1 MPTCY
6 RHPDR
11 ETYIRCQRCDRSI
24 CPDCMRDAA
33 VGFQCPGCVA
43 EGAKSTRSGRTAYG
57 GLRSSNPALTSLV
70 LIGLN
75 VAVWLSVLATG
86 GSGGRL
92 LQRLVLLPTGRC
104 VSAGSSGSYYP
115 GAGAE
120 QACAQT
126 RDGLWV
132 PGVADGAVWQL
143 LTSAFS
149 HVELWHIGGNLLMLY
164 LVGPQIE
171 AAVGRIRFL
180 ALYLLAAL
188 AGSVT
193 VYWLEAPDSST
204 LGASGAVSGLIAAL
218 LVMAIKVGG
227 DVRGILTYVAIM
239 AVFSVLFPGISW
251 QGHLGGFLGGAAVG
265 AVLVHAPRGSRRT
278 LWQVS
283 GLVLVAVTLT
293 LLVVLRTADLA

>member
-75 VAVWLSVLATG
+75 VAVWLAVLATG

-104 VSAGSSGSYYP
+104 VSAGSAGSYYP

-120 QACAQT
+120 QACSQT

-132 PGVADGAVWQL
+132 PGVADGAIWQL

-188 AGSVT
+188 AGSAA
-193 VYWLEAPDSST
+193 VYWLDAPDSST

-218 LVMAIKVGG
+218 LVMAVKVGG

-239 AVFSVLFPGISW
+239 AVFSVAFPGISW

-265 AVLVHAPRGSRRT
+265 AVLVYAPRGPRRS
-278 LWQVS
+278 LWQVA
-283 GLVLVAVTLT
+283 GLVLVALAVAV
-293 LLVVLRTADLA
+293 LVVLRTADLT